1 MLALKNIK
9 LHLHTY
15 ISHVHAKYNNK
26 GCMNEP
32 ASYNVFHDFLKIYYI
47 NKNNK

>member
-9 LHLHTY
+9 LYLHTC
-15 ISHVHAKYNNK
+15 ISHIHAIYN
-26 GCMNEP
+26 MNEP
-32 ASYNVFHDFLKIYYI
+32 ASYNVFHDFLKYYYI